1 MSTYL
6 GIAEIIVK
14 NDSSTTRTWSSR
26 LTFLCATVG
35 ASIGVGNLWRF
46 PYIAGENGGGA
57 FVIVYLAIILLLC
70 VPLIMAELALGRR
83 GGKSPVMTM
92 ISLCREGRHSG
103 FWTTIGWLSVI
114 SPVCALCFYAVVAGW
129 SLDYVVHALNGG
141 FISITPED
149 AARQFANLL
158 ASPHRL
164 ILWYTLYIAATVW
177 VIGMGVRRGIETV
190 TSFMLPTLFVMI
202 IVLVVY
208 GHIEGAPLRAW
219 HFMFNPD
226 FSSLTGRGVLMALG
240 QALFSIT
247 VGTGALLTYGAYL
260 SRDISLPGSSWL
272 IAISDTL
279 AALLAG
285 LAVFTIVFASG
296 LDPAGGPGL
305 MFISLPIALGGMP
318 GGHIFSVIFFILV
331 FFAAFTSS
339 LAMLEPFVS
348 FMEDKGYKRFTM
360 SLVSGSVIWLVGLT
374 AVFSFNLMKDFK
386 PLSFIPLYRDKN
398 MFHIIEF
405 SVSNIMLPLTAF
417 LIALFVGW
425 VMSAEILRKEIGIRN
440 TGAFQLW
447 RLLTRYIAPVGVG
460 CVLVFGLVS

>member
-1 MSTYL
+1 MSA
-6 GIAEIIVK
+6 GV
-14 NDSSTTRTWSSR
+14 SSTKMWSSR

-35 ASIGVGNLWRF
+35 ASIGLGNLWRF
-46 PYIAGENGGGA
+46 PYVAGENGGGA
-57 FVIVYLAIILLLC
+57 FIIVYLAIILLLC
-70 VPLIMAELALGRR
+70 VPLIMVELAMGRR

-129 SLDYVVHALNGG
+129 SLDYVVHALNGV
-141 FISITPED
+141 FISIAPGD
-149 AARQFANLL
+149 AERQFHNLL

-164 ILWYTLYIAATVW
+164 ILWYSLYIAATVW
-177 VIGMGVRRGIETV
+177 VIGMGVKRGIEAV

-202 IVLVVY
+202 VVLVIY
-208 GHIEGAPLRAW
+208 GHIEGAPGKAW
-219 HFMFNPD
+219 KFMFSPD
-226 FSSLTGRGVLMALG
+226 FSSLTWRSLLMALG

-318 GGHIFSVIFFILV
+318 GGHVFSVIFFVLV

-348 FMEDKGYKRFTM
+348 FMEDKGYRRFTM
-360 SLVSGSVIWLVGLT
+360 SLLSGSVIWLVGLT
-374 AVFSFNLMKDFK
+374 AVLSFNLIRDFK

-417 LIALFVGW
+417 LIALFAGW
-425 VMSAEILRKEIGIRN
+425 VISSDLLRDEMGIRN
-440 TGAFQLW
+440 DRAFMIW
-447 RLLTRYIAPVGVG
+447 RLLTRYFAPIGVG
-460 CVLVFGLVS
+460 SVLVFGLVT

>member
-1 MSTYL
+1 MSA
-6 GIAEIIVK
+6 GV
-14 NDSSTTRTWSSR
+14 SSPKVWSSR

-35 ASIGVGNLWRF
+35 ASIGLGNLWRF
-46 PYIAGENGGGA
+46 PYVAGENGGGA
-57 FVIVYLAIILLLC
+57 FIIVYLLIILLLC
-70 VPLIMAELALGRR
+70 VPLIMVELAMGRR

-92 ISLCREGRHSG
+92 ISLCREGKHSG
-103 FWTTIGWLSVI
+103 FWTAIGWLSVI

-129 SLDYVVHALNGG
+129 SLDYALHAMRGI
-141 FISITPED
+141 FVSISPGD
-149 AARQFANLL
+149 AERQFNNLL
-158 ASPHRL
+158 ASPYRL
-164 ILWYTLYIAATVW
+164 ILWYTLYIAATVC

-190 TSFMLPTLFVMI
+190 TSFMLPTLFFMI

-208 GHIEGAPLRAW
+208 GHIEGAPGAAW
-219 HFMFNPD
+219 KFMFSPD
-226 FSSLTGRGVLMALG
+226 FSSLTWRSLLMALG

-305 MFISLPIALGGMP
+305 MFISLPVALGGMP
-318 GGHIFSVIFFILV
+318 GGHIFSVVFFVLV

-339 LAMLEPFVS
+339 LAMLEPFVT
-348 FMEDKGYKRFTM
+348 FMEDKGYRRVAM
-360 SLVSGSVIWLVGLT
+360 SVLSGSVIWLVGLS
-374 AVFSFNLMKDFK
+374 AVLSFNLIKDFK
-386 PLSFIPLYRDKN
+386 PLSLIPLYRDKN

-417 LIALFVGW
+417 LIALFAGW
-425 VMSAEILRKEIGIRN
+425 VMSAKLLREEIGIRN
-440 TGAFQLW
+440 DTAFLLW
-447 RLLTRYIAPVGVG
+447 RLLTRYVAPVGVG
-460 CVLVFGLVS
+460 CVLVFGLIS

>member
-1 MSTYL
+1 MSSPTK
-6 GIAEIIVK
+6 I
-14 NDSSTTRTWSSR
+14 WSSR
-26 LTFLCATVG
+26 FTFLCATVG
-35 ASIGVGNLWRF
+35 ASIGLGNLWRF
-46 PYIAGENGGGA
+46 PYVAGENGGGA
-57 FVIVYLAIILLLC
+57 FIIVYLAIILLLC

-92 ISLCREGRHSG
+92 VSLCREGRHSG
-103 FWTTIGWLSVI
+103 FWTAIGWLSVI

-129 SLDYVVHALNGG
+129 SLDYVVHAVKGN
-141 FISITPED
+141 FVSIAPGD
-149 AARQFANLL
+149 AERQFHNLL
-158 ASPHRL
+158 ASPERL
-164 ILWYTLYIAATVW
+164 TLWYTLYIAATVW
-177 VIGMGVRRGIETV
+177 VIGMGVKRGIETV
-190 TSFMLPTLFVMI
+190 TSFMLPTLFFMI
-202 IVLVVY
+202 IILVIY
-208 GHIEGAPLRAW
+208 GHIEGAPAKAW
-219 HFMFNPD
+219 KFMFSPD
-226 FSSLTGRGVLMALG
+226 FSSLTWRSVLMALG

-260 SRDISLPGSSWL
+260 SRDVTLPGSSWL
-272 IAISDTL
+272 IALSDTL

-318 GGHIFSVIFFILV
+318 GGHVFSVIFFVLV

-360 SLVSGSVIWLVGLT
+360 SVISGSAIWLVGLT
-374 AVFSFNLMKDFK
+374 AVLSFNLIQDFK
-386 PLSFIPLYRDKN
+386 PLSFIPLYEDKN

-417 LIALFVGW
+417 LIAVFVGW
-425 VMSAEILRKEIGIRN
+425 IMSAEILRKEMGIRN
-440 TGAFQLW
+440 TRAFQLW

-460 CVLVFGLVS
+460 CVLVFGLL